1 MLILLYLLL
10 CLKAVNAG
18 SHLLMYFATYIIGQT
33 PFPEFTVVGMVD
45 DVQVRYYD
53 SVTQKAVSHSQNDSK
68 HYDEEQNDD
77 VVIFRDMYYDLK
89 DRAYYLK
96 DNLNLSDGV
105 HVHQRLAGCELL
117 ENDKPGLVYTWD
129 AFNGQMKE
137 WGTFDAETK
146 KLQINLSL
154 IRGWD
159 QHRSIYVNFLY
170 ENIYLPICLK
180 ILRRNLNMKKISI
193 LQKVKPRVTLLQKVL
208 AASHEVQITCLVTGF
223 YPRDINLTLVRDGQA
238 AVDGKITGGYPLP
251 NGDGT
256 YQIRKSLV
264 ISVKELHD
272 RHNYSCAINHPSL
285 DNTLDIMFDLEETAL
300 GSSTLSVVTSTCLV
314 VLIWVS
320 LIITGLIIW
329 KRKRHSAG
337 PDFRTSQ
344 SDYSPTPTQDT

>member
-1 MLILLYLLL
+1 MVILLYLLS

-33 PFPEFTVVGMVD
+33 PFPEFTVVGMLD

-53 SVTQKAVSHSQNDSK
+53 SVTQRAVSHSHNDTK
-68 HYDEEQNDD
+68 HYDEEQTDD
-77 VVIFRDMYYDLK
+77 IVIFRDMYYNLK

-117 ENDKPGLVYTWD
+117 ENDKPGPIYTWD

-137 WGTFDAETK
+137 WGIFDAETK
-146 KLQINLSL
+146 ILEINLSL
-154 IRGWD
+154 IRAWD
-159 QHRSIYVNFLY
+159 QHKRIYVNFLY
-170 ENIYLPICLK
+170 ENIYHPICLK
-180 ILRRNLNMKKISI
+180 ILRRNMKKSSI
-193 LQKVKPRVTLLQKVL
+193 LQKVKPRVRLLKKVL
-208 AASHEVQITCLVTGF
+208 AASHEYQITCLVTGF
-223 YPRDINLTLVRDGQA
+223 YPRDINVTLVRDGQTA
-238 AVDGKITGGYPLP
+238 DNGKITGGNPLP

-264 ISVKELHD
+264 MSVKELHD
-272 RHNYSCAINHPSL
+272 RHNYSCAINHSSL
-285 DNTLDIMFDLEETAL
+285 DNTLDIMFDLEETGL
-300 GSSTLSVVTSTCLV
+300 GLSTLSVVTSSCLV
-314 VLIWVS
+314 VFIWVP
-320 LIITGLIIW
+320 LIITALIIW
-329 KRKRHSAG
+329 KRKRHAAG